1 MARQVIDISRRQM
14 LRGIGGATLALPIL
28 PSLLSRT
35 AYGAD
40 PVFTRPPRLYWVT
53 TDHGGAFEASMFP
66 STSLLT
72 ASQALYS
79 RPHRPL
85 GRAGADDVG
94 QRHGAVAGAAR
105 AVVVAVGGA
114 GREDERAVGPR
125 RAVLHRAQHRAAP
138 RQLRAQRRQRRR
150 RQGGAGVPAPDH
162 RPDHGLV
169 AVVLFEPVRHPRARD
184 GHVGPAGVVELQRPG
199 DDDPAAIQNVRG
211 YSSSLELFNKI
222 FVPQRR
228 RAGAARADR
237 RPACSRT
244 TTACARATGGC
255 RRPTSSASTITSRA
269 SPSCSAS

>member
-1 MARQVIDISRRQM
+1 
-14 LRGIGGATLALPIL
+14 
-28 PSLLSRT
+28 
-35 AYGAD
+35 
-40 PVFTRPPRLYWVT
+40 
-53 TDHGGAFEASMFP
+53 MFP

-72 ASQALYS
+72 DQPGAVLG
-79 RPHRPL
+79 PHGAV
-85 GRAGADDVG
+85 GRAGADHVG

-184 GHVGPAGVVELQRPG
+184 DHVGPAGVVELQRPG
-199 DDDPAAIQNVRG
+199 DDRPAAIQNVRG

-222 FVPQRR
+222 FVPDHR

-237 RPACSRT
+237 RP
-244 TTACARATGGC
+244 RAGELQPPAPEQPAAVGGGQAAP
-255 RRPTSSASTITSRA
+255 RRPRRA
-269 SPSCSAS
+269 HRRAAAQADHDRRRRRAPT